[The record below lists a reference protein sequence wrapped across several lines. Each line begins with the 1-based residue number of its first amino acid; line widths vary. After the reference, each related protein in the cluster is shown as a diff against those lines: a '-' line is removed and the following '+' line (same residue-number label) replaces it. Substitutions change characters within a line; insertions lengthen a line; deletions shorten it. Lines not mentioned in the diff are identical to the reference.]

1 MSIIRNL
8 SALLFLALP
17 TLGHAQIS
25 DLSCD
30 DSVRMTQRLVEVLGA
45 TRQSSG
51 LRDPETILEIW
62 VLPRNSEW
70 LILQSYANGTSCIVA
85 MGEHWETAVIGP
97 A

>member
-1 MSIIRNL
+1 MT
-8 SALLFLALP
+8 AQ
-17 TLGHAQIS
+17 AQIS

-30 DSVRMTQRLVEVLGA
+30 DSTRLNERLVNVLGA

-62 VLPRNSEW
+62 VMPRNSEW
-70 LILQSYANGTSCIVA
+70 LIVQNYSNGTSCIVA
-85 MGEHWETAVIGP
+85 MGEHWETDTIGP